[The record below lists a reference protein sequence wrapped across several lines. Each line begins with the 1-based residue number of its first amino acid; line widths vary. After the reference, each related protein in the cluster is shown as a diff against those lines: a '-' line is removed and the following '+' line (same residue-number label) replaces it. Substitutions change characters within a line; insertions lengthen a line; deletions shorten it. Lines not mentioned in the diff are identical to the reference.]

1 MQSSASTILYL
12 RVFSFFIGAFE
23 ASCCLGI
30 NLHDFVVWYEMPLI
44 YNSTESVIRRSQPW
58 KKVVEIK
65 KMKMKIKLNY
75 EQLGEW
81 LLWRCEP
88 KMKRIRSVYWVN
100 KNSVGK
106 TLINNIAE
114 FHVISSFS
122 FSSLVE
128 ILATNWKHSIRRK
141 HPLVILRIISSG
153 KWYYFTVFFS
163 CKLPKYII
171 LFYMT
176 EKKRK
181 VHVRLSVGWWWWT
194 FSLKSWQMEQ
204 KPI

>member
-1 MQSSASTILYL
+1 
-12 RVFSFFIGAFE
+12 
-23 ASCCLGI
+23 
-30 NLHDFVVWYEMPLI
+30 
-44 YNSTESVIRRSQPW
+44 
-58 KKVVEIK
+58 
-65 KMKMKIKLNY
+65 MKIKLNY

-128 ILATNWKHSIRRK
+128 ILVTNWKHSIRRK

-176 EKKRK
+176 EKKEKFMFDWVLVDGGQHFHWNHGKWNRNQFNYYRK
-181 VHVRLSVGWWWWT
+181 C
-194 FSLKSWQMEQ
+194 
-204 KPI
+204 I